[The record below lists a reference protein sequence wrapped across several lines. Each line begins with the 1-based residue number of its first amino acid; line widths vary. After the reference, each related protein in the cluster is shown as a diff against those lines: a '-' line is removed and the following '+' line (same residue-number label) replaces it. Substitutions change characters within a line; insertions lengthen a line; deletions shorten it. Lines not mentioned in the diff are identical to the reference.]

1 MIINGYSNIILISSI
16 ILLFVETTNILFSV
30 YGFNV
35 YYQMDEYLNN
45 TTFPNSSLFN
55 SSLSDSSLVK
65 DIIVFKKY
73 IAYVSSYTLL
83 VSIILG
89 VYFTI
94 ILYYKLIVKI
104 SEPLCNQPI
113 IIIYNYIIGLYVL
126 TKLIDDVYSFVYM
139 NNISLN
145 IIIYIEHNLNYAWSY
160 FNYRLLYNLIYLLL
174 FFISVPIITYCK
186 PKNYPIFSYRSINNG
201 YESI

>member
-1 MIINGYSNIILISSI
+1 MIINGPSNAILISSI
-16 ILLFVETTNILFSV
+16 IILLIFVETTNILFSV

-35 YYQMDEYLNN
+35 YYQMDAYLNN
-45 TTFPNSSLFN
+45 TTFPNSSLSN
-55 SSLSDSSLVK
+55 SSLVK
-65 DIIVFKKY
+65 DIFEFKDY
-73 IAYVSSYTLL
+73 ILYISSYTLL

-160 FNYRLLYNLIYLLL
+160 FNYRLLYNLIYLILL
-174 FFISVPIITYCK
+174 FISVPIITYCK
-186 PKNYPIFSYRSINNG
+186 PKNYPRFSYQSINNN